1 MKNLKWLV
9 LVAVLIAGIV
19 FGYQYYSDEETAKAA
34 AEIETETVQRMNLS
48 SSVSATGTIQ
58 PVNSVEVSSK
68 VTARIKE
75 VLVKENDAVK
85 AGQVVA
91 TLDAKDFEA
100 KRDQAQFKVTNT
112 SQKLKRIQYLH
123 DIGAKSDSDLED
135 AQYDYDTAQSA
146 LEETES
152 DLAEMEILAPMD
164 GIVVG
169 EPKTPGSM
177 AVQGNSSPTVIM
189 LIADLSQ
196 KQIKAKVDE
205 TDIGAV
211 KVGQSATFTVDA
223 YNNKTFKAKVSK
235 ISQTDVSNSWD
246 TDSSSSSSSSSS
258 SVIYYYVTLEVEDPE
273 SQLLPAMTARVEIK
287 TTEKDNAVAIPIS
300 ALKTDSKGSYVVKV
314 TRSPNKNEPP
324 ILENCYVE
332 TGIYSDE
339 YVEIVKGLEAGD
351 EISTSYTATANTTQ
365 QTKSSGNNQRRGG
378 MGGPGGPPPM

>member
-1 MKNLKWLV
+1 
-9 LVAVLIAGIV
+9 
-19 FGYQYYSDEETAKAA
+19 
-34 AEIETETVQRMNLS
+34 
-48 SSVSATGTIQ
+48 
-58 PVNSVEVSSK
+58 
-68 VTARIKE
+68 
-75 VLVKENDAVK
+75 
-85 AGQVVA
+85 
-91 TLDAKDFEA
+91 
-100 KRDQAQFKVTNT
+100 
-112 SQKLKRIQYLH
+112 
-123 DIGAKSDSDLED
+123 
-135 AQYDYDTAQSA
+135 
-146 LEETES
+146 
-152 DLAEMEILAPMD
+152 MEILAPMD

-258 SVIYYYVTLEVEDPE
+258 SVIYYYVTLDVEDPE

>member
-246 TDSSSSSSSSSS
+246 TDSSSSSSSSST

-287 TTEKDNAVAIPIS
+287 TTEKDNAIAIPIS

>member
-135 AQYDYDTAQSA
+135 AQYDYDTA
-146 LEETES
+146 
-152 DLAEMEILAPMD
+152 
-164 GIVVG
+164 
-169 EPKTPGSM
+169 
-177 AVQGNSSPTVIM
+177 
-189 LIADLSQ
+189 
-196 KQIKAKVDE
+196 
-205 TDIGAV
+205 
-211 KVGQSATFTVDA
+211 
-223 YNNKTFKAKVSK
+223 
-235 ISQTDVSNSWD
+235 
-246 TDSSSSSSSSSS
+246 
-258 SVIYYYVTLEVEDPE
+258 
-273 SQLLPAMTARVEIK
+273 
-287 TTEKDNAVAIPIS
+287 
-300 ALKTDSKGSYVVKV
+300 
-314 TRSPNKNEPP
+314 
-324 ILENCYVE
+324 
-332 TGIYSDE
+332 
-339 YVEIVKGLEAGD
+339 
-351 EISTSYTATANTTQ
+351 ST
-365 QTKSSGNNQRRGG
+365 
-378 MGGPGGPPPM
+378 

>member
-75 VLVKENDAVK
+75 VLVKENDSVT

-123 DIGAKSDSDLED
+123 DIGAKSDEDLED

-146 LEETES
+146 LQETES

-223 YNNKTFKAKVSK
+223 YNNQTFKAKVSK

-258 SVIYYYVTLEVEDPE
+258 SVIYYYVTLTVEDPE

-287 TTEKDNAVAIPIS
+287 TTEKDNAIAIPIS

-378 MGGPGGPPPM
+378 MGGPPPM